1 MIKANYDPKTG
12 KVIAF
17 NKDIEPYIEITEE
30 ARKQPL
36 PNKYS
41 WYAVENNQFIIKS
54 RTPTALQTMYDALNQ
69 GQRKKILKNEKV
81 KILFERYGVEV

>member
-1 MIKANYDPKTG
+1 MIKVNYDPKTG

-41 WYAVENNQFIIKS
+41 WYAVENNKFRNQKQDPNRRRKS
-54 RTPTALQTMYDALNQ
+54 KGRSRSKASGRIQSPRATHQRTGRRP
-69 GQRKKILKNEKV
+69 
-81 KILFERYGVEV
+81 